1 MGLLVPGSREG
12 GKVGPSY
19 DFCMG
24 GSYAAHAGNRLR
36 PIKGRCKGGG
46 SGVVQ
51 GKVEGRSPLIRCDGI
66 DSRAWLWYVEGLIVN
81 WRYLCMLYRYS
92 PRSVPS
98 LNQAKVL
105 TMYGKRLR
113 WSMVTKPGFL
123 NCAPSF
129 DLYSLF
135 FHPSIFF
142 LALYFLQLK
151 GEVVRRRDSTAC

>member
-66 DSRAWLWYVEGLIVN
+66 DSRAWLWY
-81 WRYLCMLYRYS
+81 S